1 MSIFAPLQYMNK
13 YFKLNMPTTAYINM
27 LWKFGQMVFTFSGDI
42 KTTLIKIATISM
54 YTLLFI
60 YNIYQTIDG

>member
-1 MSIFAPLQYMNK
+1 
-13 YFKLNMPTTAYINM
+13 MPTTAYINM